1 MEDHK
6 SVIMDSKEIT
16 ESIIKFCNIPR
27 HAYLYKNFHRI
38 FINYIIKN
46 FNRIFYNFP

>member
-27 HAYLYKNFHRI
+27 HAYLYKKFHRI
-38 FINYIIKN
+38 FRNYLIKKFKQN
-46 FNRIFYNFP
+46 FL